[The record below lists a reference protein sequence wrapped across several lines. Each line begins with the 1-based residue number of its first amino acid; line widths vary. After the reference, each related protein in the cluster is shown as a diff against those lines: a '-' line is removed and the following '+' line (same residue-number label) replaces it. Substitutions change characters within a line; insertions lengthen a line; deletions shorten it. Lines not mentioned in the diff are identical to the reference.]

1 MGATLKNLTG
11 AQLNIE
17 TAETG
22 VEVQSFEVTYKPE
35 YKVPFTDRNGQ
46 TTGFGVPDKMSLE
59 ISIEANVKGST
70 GLMAATNVTA
80 LTLGNDV
87 NTFQAT
93 PGGIYMDEV
102 TEKQKPR
109 EWRAISMKLSSNPE
123 CA

>member
-1 MGATLKNLTG
+1 MGQTLKNVSG

-17 TAETG
+17 ANETG
-22 VEVQSFEVTYKPE
+22 VEAQSIEVTYKPE
-35 YKVPFTDRNGQ
+35 YKVPFMSYLGQ
-46 TTGFGVPDKMSLE
+46 TTGFGVPDKMSLD

-70 GLMAATNVTA
+70 GLMAATHTTA
-80 LTLGNDV
+80 ITLANDV
-87 NTFQAT
+87 NTFQAS

-109 EWRAISMKLSSNPE
+109 EWRAGSWKLSSHPE

>member
-1 MGATLKNLTG
+1 MGATLKNVSG

-17 TAETG
+17 AAETG

-46 TTGFGVPDKMSLE
+46 TTGFGVTDKMSLE

-102 TEKQKPR
+102 TERQKPR

>member
-1 MGATLKNLTG
+1 MGATLKNTSLS
-11 AQLNIE
+11 QLNIE
-17 TAETG
+17 LAETG

-35 YKVPFTDRNGQ
+35 YKVPFTSYLGQ
-46 TTGFGVPDKMSLE
+46 TTGFGVTDKMSLD
-59 ISIEANVKGST
+59 ISIEANVKGTT
-70 GLMAATNVTA
+70 GLMAATTSTA
-80 LTLGNDV
+80 LTLANDV

-109 EWRAISMKLSSNPE
+109 EWRSISMKLSSNPE